1 MKPQAFSLAFILA
14 TMIIIGVVGIIVV
27 NRFCC

>member
-1 MKPQAFSLAFILA
+1 MKPQGFSLAFILA

-27 NRFCC
+27 NRL